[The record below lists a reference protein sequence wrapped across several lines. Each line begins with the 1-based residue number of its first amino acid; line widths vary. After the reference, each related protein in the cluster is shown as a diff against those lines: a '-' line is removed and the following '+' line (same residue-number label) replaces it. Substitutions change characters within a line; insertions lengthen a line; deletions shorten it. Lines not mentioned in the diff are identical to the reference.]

1 MFVSQI
7 DTVMEMEKNMGLA
20 GEDDMDDLKSMFLE
34 TNIYLLILTGVYWF
48 LFYLMIKVVST
59 LHSVF
64 DFLAFK
70 NDIQFWRTRNN
81 MEGLSVRT
89 IFMNCFVNLIV
100 LLYLMN
106 NETSFTIILSNF
118 VGLLI
123 EVYSWKWM

>member
-7 DTVMEMEKNMGLA
+7 DTVFEMEKNMGLA

-48 LFYLMIKVVST
+48 LFYLMIKIVST

>member
-7 DTVMEMEKNMGLA
+7 DTVFEMEKNMGLA

>member
-48 LFYLMIKVVST
+48 LLYWMIKVVST

-123 EVYSWKWM
+123 EVYSWK

>member
-7 DTVMEMEKNMGLA
+7 DTVFEMEKNMGLA

-48 LFYLMIKVVST
+48 LFYSMIKVVST

>member
-7 DTVMEMEKNMGLA
+7 DTVMEMEKNMGVA

>member
-7 DTVMEMEKNMGLA
+7 DTVFEMEKNMGLA
-20 GEDDMDDLKSMFLE
+20 GEDDMDDIKSMFLE

>member
-7 DTVMEMEKNMGLA
+7 DTVLEMEKNMGLA

>member
-7 DTVMEMEKNMGLA
+7 DTVMDMEKNMGLA

-48 LFYLMIKVVST
+48 LLYWMIKVVST

-123 EVYSWKWM
+123 EVYSWK

>member
-48 LFYLMIKVVST
+48 LLYWMIKVVST

-123 EVYSWKWM
+123 EVYSWKWI

>member
-7 DTVMEMEKNMGLA
+7 DTVFEMEKNMGLA

-48 LFYLMIKVVST
+48 LLYLMIKVVST

>member
-1 MFVSQI
+1 MFVSQL
-7 DTVMEMEKNMGLA
+7 DTVFEMEKNMGLA
-20 GEDDMDDLKSMFLE
+20 GEDDMDDIKSMFLE

>member
-7 DTVMEMEKNMGLA
+7 DTVMDMEKNMGLA

-48 LFYLMIKVVST
+48 LLYWMIKVVST

>member
-123 EVYSWKWM
+123 EVYSWK

>member
-1 MFVSQI
+1 
-7 DTVMEMEKNMGLA
+7 
-20 GEDDMDDLKSMFLE
+20 
-34 TNIYLLILTGVYWF
+34 
-48 LFYLMIKVVST
+48 MIKVVST

-123 EVYSWKWM
+123 EVYS

>member
-7 DTVMEMEKNMGLA
+7 DTVFEMEKNMGLA

-48 LFYLMIKVVST
+48 LLYWMIKVVST
-59 LHSVF
+59 LHSIF

-123 EVYSWKWM
+123 EVYSWK

>member
-7 DTVMEMEKNMGLA
+7 DTVFEMEKNMGLA

-123 EVYSWKWM
+123 EVYSWK

>member
-1 MFVSQI
+1 
-7 DTVMEMEKNMGLA
+7 
-20 GEDDMDDLKSMFLE
+20 
-34 TNIYLLILTGVYWF
+34 
-48 LFYLMIKVVST
+48 
-59 LHSVF
+59 
-64 DFLAFK
+64 
-70 NDIQFWRTRNN
+70 

-123 EVYSWKWM
+123 EVYS

>member
-34 TNIYLLILTGVYWF
+34 TNIYLLILTAVYWF

>member
-7 DTVMEMEKNMGLA
+7 DTVFEMEKNMGLA

-48 LFYLMIKVVST
+48 LLYWMIKVVST

-123 EVYSWKWM
+123 EVYSWK